1 MGQLLTFS
9 LMRKQIIMCQIVLI
23 LSRNFFIDSLLIQD
37 LIKVFH
43 DLYKAILPDNPFP
56 TFNYKKQ

>member
-43 DLYKAILPDNPFP
+43 DLYKTILPDNPFP